1 MQLQTTSAESKFPND
16 YNDVIFIQID
26 QHLEKNCQNTKG
38 SRFYETWCRE
48 WYYCSEYQTI
58 FQWSDTVSVCSFSWR
73 SAGTQWWS
81 FFDGR
86 KPSVLVIDDLVPEA
100 NQLVA
105 NILTKI
111 SHHRNISV
119 LYITQHVL
127 DKNKY
132 ARTISLNAHHL
143 VLYKSPR
150 DASQFA
156 TLARQMYP
164 NSSKFAVERRTLI
177 RRLYRMAICW
187 LI

>member
-1 MQLQTTSAESKFPND
+1 MKHG
-16 YNDVIFIQID
+16 V
-26 QHLEKNCQNTKG
+26 
-38 SRFYETWCRE
+38 
-48 WYYCSEYQTI
+48 EYGITVVSI
-58 FQWSDTVSVCSFSWR
+58 RPYFNGLILYPSVHFHEGLPELSDEV
-73 SAGTQWWS
+73 

-177 RRLYRMAICW
+177 RRLYRMAIC
-187 LI
+187 